1 MRKLIVVWILALAV
15 GSALAQ
21 DPWPV
26 TLVTP
31 DGSHVPFEVG
41 SRAEAGAHVPALV
54 FQWGGSSSGWG
65 RVFASVGGAVTPIP
79 VDLLARLEL
88 VTPGDRTVWRY
99 TLRDG
104 RVYDA
109 PTGNDPRVR
118 ILGSNQF
125 GLSED
130 LTSHAEDPRQQPFI
144 GIVFDPTTL
153 TDTVYLANG
162 DVLHGSANLAALT
175 VATPYGTLT
184 IDRSVLERVVVGGS
198 AGADLVLLRTGDR
211 ISGLVRHDMLQVSL
225 EAGGG
230 VTVPWP
236 DVLSVTFFGR

>member
-1 MRKLIVVWILALAV
+1 MRKLIVVWILALV
-15 GSALAQ
+15 IGSVLAQ
-21 DPWPV
+21 DAWPV
-26 TLVTP
+26 TLITP

-41 SRAEAGAHVPALV
+41 SRPEAGARVPTLV

-99 TLRDG
+99 SLRDG
-104 RVYDA
+104 RVFDA
-109 PTGNDPRVR
+109 PTGDDPRIRV
-118 ILGSNQF
+118 LGSNQF

-130 LTSHAEDPRQQPFI
+130 LTSHAEEPRMQPFI
-144 GIVFDPTTL
+144 GIVFDPTAL
-153 TDTVYLANG
+153 TDTVYLSNG
-162 DVLHGSANLAALT
+162 SVLNGTADVAALAF
-175 VATPYGTLT
+175 ATPYGTLT
-184 IDRSVLERVVVGGS
+184 IDHAVLERVIVGGS

-211 ISGLVRHDMLQVSL
+211 ISGLVRDDLLQVSL

-230 VTVPWP
+230 VTVPWG
-236 DVLSVTFFGR
+236 DVLSVTFSGR